1 MQQNRQINPRFDS
14 KALRFIA
21 IDAGTHGAICECSL
35 INGKITLYKLNG
47 LTPSELLPVLDTAL
61 GDLDTLDCVIIEQ
74 PPYFMGTAI
83 PSARIAVLFE
93 SFGIIVGYLMAKKV
107 HVVRVTP
114 KAWQKRLNDTLG
126 TRGKMNH
133 AKWKKI
139 LTDYAKS
146 RYGETDGLIGQT
158 ADSVLI
164 AEWWVN
170 EGIFNK

>member
-1 MQQNRQINPRFDS
+1 
-14 KALRFIA
+14 
-21 IDAGTHGAICECSL
+21 
-35 INGKITLYKLNG
+35 
-47 LTPSELLPVLDTAL
+47 
-61 GDLDTLDCVIIEQ
+61 
-74 PPYFMGTAI
+74 
-83 PSARIAVLFE
+83 
-93 SFGIIVGYLMAKKV
+93 MAKKV

-170 EGIFNK
+170 EGIFNKWNEHLLVVAQKDLTQSQKNEEHRTLSILKPEKNILVNTQNVKYVK